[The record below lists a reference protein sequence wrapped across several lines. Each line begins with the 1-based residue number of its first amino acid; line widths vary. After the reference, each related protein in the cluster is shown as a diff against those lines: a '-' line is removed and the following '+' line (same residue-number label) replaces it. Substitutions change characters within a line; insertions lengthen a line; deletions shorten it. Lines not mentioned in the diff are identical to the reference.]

1 MVFRLEPY
9 YMGTERV
16 IPEDKVE
23 QVRKT
28 YEGDDE
34 EDGLAEEFLD

>member
-16 IPEDKVE
+16 ILEDKVE